1 MIGVRANTAV
11 KLKCVNG
18 VFQCPA
24 ASHTGRLA
32 VKVNAGS

>member
-1 MIGVRANTAV
+1 MIGVRVNTAV

-18 VFQCPA
+18 AFQCTA

-32 VKVNAGS
+32 VKVYAGS